1 MCHIFF
7 LFSTANKKIMSNESN
22 VAAAPEATSVATVE
36 GATAATSAS
45 SWTLESIVQ
54 NFKAM
59 PGCLYQGKWLVVTA
73 YDVTSLQSM
82 GIKSL
87 AEALSD
93 ADLSA
98 VAVVVGPWLK
108 KRPNVGLPVA
118 SYDGLD
124 VYKADKAESYGT
136 NGVYVAFG
144 KRPEKC
150 VADEYLSTSS
160 AESSSSSSRS
170 SSSGGGGG
178 GSALRDG
185 GRCRDLDS
193 FVQLPDEMNDEEAD
207 RALLEAADEIVLNGR
222 RRTRQTQ
229 AMHDDGMTEMGCGGG
244 QAAKRHSHG
253 RLVSYANRFAEL
265 EEKEAKL
272 TANVEKA
279 RLQEKSDAKKI
290 KRLSDSAES
299 LKRGMEK
306 VQEKQAAALDAVS
319 RKAAAK
325 LGQATKKLS
334 SLEATTTS
342 GSKKAAKKLEQK
354 TQELESVETE
364 LKQKVKEGKRKDRE
378 IDHAKSVA
386 AASAKKAAA
395 SAKKLVQV
403 RELLEEAAKKLVQDR
418 ELLEEAAKKLERE
431 RDAARREKRDWKQQA
446 QAYKKSAE
454 AADAKV
460 KRAEGQAAAAEAD
473 SAKMAEELGDM
484 VESLDE
490 MTKELLRARAL
501 LSDSEKAELDI
512 LVQAQEVEEGPSLVG
527 VLGKKDERWS
537 QDVIEIGMEL
547 IEKGLSARQAEAVTR
562 AFVHFLYPNL
572 VEGVDYRIPGHQ
584 RFKEWRSF
592 LGPVS
597 HYLAVSCI
605 KLAVSAHL
613 LHDATTKDGIGVF
626 QTSARVRLKNDD
638 GTFTIAEFPVKFEL
652 LMNGEAG
659 TEVRMGRYKMGGGVM
674 DEWAGGKRVGGLV
687 FIGVR

>member
-1 MCHIFF
+1 M
-7 LFSTANKKIMSNESN
+7 NEN
-22 VAAAPEATSVATVE
+22 
-36 GATAATSAS
+36 
-45 SWTLESIVQ
+45 
-54 NFKAM
+54 
-59 PGCLYQGKWLVVTA
+59 
-73 YDVTSLQSM
+73 
-82 GIKSL
+82 
-87 AEALSD
+87 
-93 ADLSA
+93 
-98 VAVVVGPWLK
+98 
-108 KRPNVGLPVA
+108 
-118 SYDGLD
+118 
-124 VYKADKAESYGT
+124 
-136 NGVYVAFG
+136 
-144 KRPEKC
+144 
-150 VADEYLSTSS
+150 
-160 AESSSSSSRS
+160 
-170 SSSGGGGG
+170 
-178 GSALRDG
+178 
-185 GRCRDLDS
+185 
-193 FVQLPDEMNDEEAD
+193 EAD
-207 RALLEAADEIVLNGR
+207 RALLEAGDEIVLNGR

-229 AMHDDGMTEMGCGGG
+229 AMHDDGATGMGDGRRL
-244 QAAKRHSHG
+244 AAKRHSHG

-265 EEKEAKL
+265 EEKQAELA
-272 TANVEKA
+272 AEVRKA
-279 RLQEKSDAKKI
+279 GLQEKSDAKKI

-299 LKRGMEK
+299 SKRGMEK

-319 RKAAAK
+319 RKEAAK

-334 SLEATTTS
+334 SLEATTTG

-354 TQELESVETE
+354 TQELESMETE

-395 SAKKLVQV
+395 SAKKLVQ
-403 RELLEEAAKKLVQDR
+403 DR
-418 ELLEEAAKKLERE
+418 ELLEEAAKKLKRE

-454 AADAKV
+454 AADAKI

-484 VESLDE
+484 DKSLDE

-501 LSDSEKAELDI
+501 LSQSEKAELDI

-572 VEGVDYRIPGHQ
+572 VESVDYRIPGHQ